1 MEEFYSRS
9 LTVNGYYYL
18 IDAIYY
24 IRGLISVLS
33 MLPLTINNST
43 NESSMFNVSSNLAS
57 TEVYAIYGFWLGV
70 ALGSIFALLCS
81 LGLISFVLLEL
92 LLFSQFDFLVL

>member
-1 MEEFYSRS
+1 
-9 LTVNGYYYL
+9 VNGYYYL

-33 MLPLTINNST
+33 MIPLTINNST

-57 TEVYAIYGFWLGV
+57 TEVYAIYGLGV